1 VTAPRSLQ
9 WRISLWLG
17 FGVALLWGIATM
29 ATAQRLRHEM
39 NEVFD
44 SALEETAQRLLPLA
58 VLDILSREED
68 DTSQRIVTLR
78 EHDEYF
84 TYAVRD
90 ARGDMLLRSHRAD
103 DSVFPPFSRMGF
115 VDTPTHRV
123 YFDAALQGT
132 ITIAVAEPLAHRRDV
147 ANEALLNLAWPLAL
161 LVPASLLLVWAVVR
175 VSMAPI
181 RNLRTGIEAR
191 GSGDLTP
198 IPVAGLPSEI
208 GPIADA
214 VNHLLLRLGRALEA
228 ERSFTANS
236 AHELRTPV
244 AAALAQTQ
252 RLLAETKDAVSRERA
267 QQIETALQRLSRLS
281 EKLMQLAR
289 AEGGRLRGR
298 ETTDIASAA
307 KMVVDEMVRKPGMI
321 GRIILDVPGT
331 PVPAAIDAD
340 SFAIV
345 LRNLVENGLKHG
357 APDRPVAIA
366 LSGDAVLTV
375 SNEGPPVPPDLLP
388 RLLQPFERGGTTAE
402 GSGLGLAIVN
412 TIASGT
418 GGQLVLTSPLPGQQS
433 GFEARFSAP
442 SPKPEGFVEKPGGKR
457 AANGVQSAL

>member
-1 VTAPRSLQ
+1 MTTPRSLQ

-17 FGVALLWGIATM
+17 LGVALLWGIATVV
-29 ATAQRLRHEM
+29 TAQRLRHEM

-58 VLDILSREED
+58 VLDILSREQG
-68 DTSQRIVTLR
+68 DTSQRVVTLR

-90 ARGDMLLRSHRAD
+90 AGGDILLRSHRAD

-132 ITIAVAEPLAHRRDV
+132 ITIAVAEPLAQRRSV
-147 ANEALLNLAWPLAL
+147 ANGALLNLAWPLAL
-161 LVPASLLLVWAVVR
+161 LIPASLVLVWGVVR

-198 IPVAGLPSEI
+198 VPAAGLPSEI
-208 GPIADA
+208 APIADA
-214 VNHLLLRLGRALEA
+214 VNHLLLRLGRALDA
-228 ERSFTANS
+228 ERSFNANS

-252 RLLAETKDAVSRERA
+252 RLIAETKDAVSRERA
-267 QQIETALQRLSRLS
+267 QRIETALQRLSRLS

-289 AEGGRLRGR
+289 AEGGRLQGR
-298 ETTDIASAA
+298 ETTDIANVA

-321 GRIILDVPGT
+321 ERIIFDVPET
-331 PVPAAIDAD
+331 MVPAGIDAD

-357 APDRPVAIA
+357 ASDRPVAIA
-366 LSGDAVLTV
+366 LSGDGVLTV
-375 SNEGPPVPPDLLP
+375 SNEGPPIPPELLS

-412 TIASGT
+412 AIAAGT
-418 GGQLVLTSPLPGQQS
+418 GGQFALTSPLPGRQS
-433 GFEARFSAP
+433 GFQARFTAP
-442 SPKPEGFVEKPGGKR
+442 PPGPEGRRGGVDRTAK
-457 AANGVQSAL
+457 GVQGDL